1 MKLWRILKPSIKGSI
16 MVVIGVLNTAI
27 GIGRATINLIYG
39 PIAFF
44 FLAISGLFVIE
55 IVQTLEESSQNSSI
69 TVKPA
74 KIFRGMFVFGVMYII
89 GSTIAVYNLVIN
101 DLDFFIIYF
110 VAAVGILWLSLGL
123 YAVQGRK
130 NVLIENIVVSLAF
143 TIGLLY
149 GGVLNSPI
157 IPIFIYFFFLT
168 AFFLQLSRELVRGFN
183 DGEGEEDESPSEITD
198 DDQKILKFSLIFQ
211 LFAIIFF
218 VLPIIYVNVSI
229 SFLFIYPMIIG
240 LIFIS
245 IACYLTF
252 KSVLEKK
259 CFTKISSLL
268 KIGVVIEIIAFILAI
283 YN

>member
-1 MKLWRILKPSIKGSI
+1 